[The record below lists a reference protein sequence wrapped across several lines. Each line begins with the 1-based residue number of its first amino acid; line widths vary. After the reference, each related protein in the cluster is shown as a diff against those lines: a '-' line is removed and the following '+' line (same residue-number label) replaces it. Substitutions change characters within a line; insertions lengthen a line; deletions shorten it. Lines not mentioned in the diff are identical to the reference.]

1 MILRRIIGLVVL
13 AVIIAVGITLYFI
26 LKKKVSYVE
35 SDLTIVNR
43 EDIKGK

>member
-1 MILRRIIGLVVL
+1 MILRRIIGLAVL
-13 AVIIAVGITLYFI
+13 AVIIIVGITLYYI

-35 SDLTIVNR
+35 SDLTVVKR